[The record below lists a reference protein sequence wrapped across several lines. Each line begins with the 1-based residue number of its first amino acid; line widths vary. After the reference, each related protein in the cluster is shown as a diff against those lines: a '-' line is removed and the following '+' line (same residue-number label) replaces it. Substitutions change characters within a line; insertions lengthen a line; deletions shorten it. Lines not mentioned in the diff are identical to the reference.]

1 MKGCKQ
7 KELVPITCQ
16 TCKKNYCLRHRI
28 ETDHECQPLNKN
40 QTSARSQSSSSSLM
54 GEINMR
60 RLNFFERFT
69 TNNKQTNPA
78 NSTSTNRNSSAN
90 RVQQSNIASNLRIA
104 GNHQSIQPNNMSESE
119 ALEYALR
126 LSMTEQY

>member
-28 ETDHECQPLNKN
+28 ETDHECQPLNQNSTKGRS
-40 QTSARSQSSSSSLM
+40 QSQSSSLM
-54 GEINMR
+54 SEINLR

-69 TNNKQTNPA
+69 TSNKET
-78 NSTSTNRNSSAN
+78 STASATPTNRNSSTN
-90 RVQQSNIASNLRIA
+90 RTQVSAASNLRTS
-104 GNHQSIQPNNMSESE
+104 GNQQSIQPNNMSESE

-126 LSMTEQY
+126 LSMTEQ